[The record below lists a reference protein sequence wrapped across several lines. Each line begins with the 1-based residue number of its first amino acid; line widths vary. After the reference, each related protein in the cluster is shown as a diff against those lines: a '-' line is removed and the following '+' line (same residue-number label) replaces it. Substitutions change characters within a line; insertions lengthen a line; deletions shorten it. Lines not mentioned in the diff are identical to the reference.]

1 MSAIIKKINIS
12 GVQVPVIYEQDNS
25 LPVVSLE
32 LIFRNSGSLEDGN
45 FSGLARF
52 SSKMFNEGTK
62 TLGSTKF
69 SEILDD
75 NAISLSASNGN
86 ETFVFDLNALKEKF
100 PLAIKELKELLKDP
114 NLSEDS
120 LKKVKTMTLG
130 ELLSKEDDFDYI
142 ASLNLKE
149 ILFDGTPLEHNSLGN
164 KESIRS
170 LKLENVESFVKK
182 HIVLNRAMVVI
193 GGDIEEAKAIKYIE
207 KFLSELPKGENQKI
221 GFYNANDKEKIRII
235 KKETKQAYVYFGAP
249 FYLKINDKDAYKAKV
264 AAFILGSSG
273 FGSRLMEEIRVKKGL
288 AYSVYSK
295 INLNKS
301 YSDFSGY
308 LQTKVQTK
316 DEAIACIKE
325 IIEKFIKQGATKKE
339 LSSAKEFL
347 EGSEPL
353 RVETLSQRL
362 NRAFFEY
369 YRGLKIGYSKDELKL
384 IKQLSLKDL
393 NDFISKHSEILKL
406 SFSIVTD

>member
-45 FSGLARF
+45 FPGLARF

-75 NAISLSASNGN
+75 NAISLNASNGN
-86 ETFVFDLNALKEKF
+86 ETFVFDLNVLKEKF

-114 NLSEDS
+114 NLSEES

-149 ILFDGTPLEHNSLGN
+149 ILFDGTPLGHNSLGN
-164 KESIRS
+164 KESIKS
-170 LKLENVESFVKK
+170 LKLENIESFIRK

-193 GGDIEEAKAIKYIE
+193 GGDIEETKAIKYIE
-207 KFLSELPKGENQKI
+207 KFLSELPKGECQKV

-249 FYLKINDKDAYKAKV
+249 FYLKVNDKDAYKAKV
-264 AAFILGSSG
+264 AGFILGSSG

-301 YSDFSGY
+301 YSNFSGY
-308 LQTKVQTK
+308 LQTKIQTK
-316 DEAIACIKE
+316 DEAIACVKE
-325 IIEKFIKQGATKKE
+325 IIENFIKKGATEEE
-339 LSSAKEFL
+339 LNSAKEFL